1 MIIKNETNMKS
12 LHSLIITTSNDELDK
27 CDNKTSIWMEAL
39 ATAYF
44 ILKDGGEF
52 ITIASLHGGEI
63 PLNSDSKLPAAVTK
77 NTMRCR
83 QDAQAAYYFS
93 HSLPLNEV
101 KPENF
106 DLLFISNG
114 YGAMFDFTNNKKL
127 NQILKDFCHQN
138 KPIGLV
144 GHGVV
149 GLLSLKATNG
159 EPLVKGKRLTGASNN
174 EEELNRMD
182 DKLPFLLESS
192 LISVGA
198 LYSKGPA
205 FKSYVITD
213 GNIITGQ
220 NSASSIETAKQLL
233 ALARKKESVESEKNK
248 KSLVKEGDCGKNML
262 KKATEMNADLI
273 ILETQTQ
280 KEIGNTIMGSLTE
293 DALLNTTVP
302 LLIIRATSPG
312 EK

>member
-1 MIIKNETNMKS
+1 MKS

-63 PLNSDSKLPAAVTK
+63 PLDSDSKLPAAATK
-77 NTMRCR
+77 NTIRCR

-101 KPENF
+101 KAENF
-106 DLLFISNG
+106 DLVFIADG
-114 YGAMFDFTNNKKL
+114 YGAMFDFADNKKL
-127 NQILKDFCHQN
+127 NQILEDFYHQN

-149 GLLSLKATNG
+149 ALLSLKALDG
-159 EPLVKGKRLTGASNN
+159 ELLVKGKRLTGFSNT

-182 DKLPFLLESS
+182 DKLPFLLESR
-192 LISVGA
+192 LISLGA
-198 LYSKGPA
+198 LYSNAPA
-205 FKSYVITD
+205 FKSYVVAD
-213 GNIITGQ
+213 GNMITGQ

-233 ALARKKESVESEKNK
+233 ALARKKNLFPLKIK
-248 KSLVKEGDCGKNML
+248 KEQVS
-262 KKATEMNADLI
+262 KAF
-273 ILETQTQ
+273 
-280 KEIGNTIMGSLTE
+280 
-293 DALLNTTVP
+293 
-302 LLIIRATSPG
+302 
-312 EK
+312 